1 MTLISFP
8 ALVPS
13 ARSYTPGVFPE
24 TQFQAQNGAVVRVR
38 YGNQRTNSRL
48 SLTFSNITDGDAAE
62 VLQNYVQVME
72 GDNYAQFTTD
82 NVAAGA
88 GSVVGGE
95 ETGLVPFIRETN
107 SALKWKYASPPSVTS
122 VKPGLSTVTCE
133 FTGELEGA

>member
-1 MTLISFP
+1 MTAVSFP

-13 ARSYTPGVFPE
+13 SRSYEPGVFPE

-38 YGNQRTNSRL
+38 YGNQRAGSRL
-48 SLTFSNITDGDAAE
+48 SLTFANITDTNASLI
-62 VLQNYVQVME
+62 LQNYVDVMS
-72 GDNYAQFTTD
+72 GDNYAEFTVS

-88 GSVVGGE
+88 SE
-95 ETGLVPFIRETN
+95 SLTPWIRETN
-107 SALKWKYASPPSVTS
+107 SLLKWKYAAPPSVTS

>member
-48 SLTFSNITDGDAAE
+48 SLTFSNITDANAAE
-62 VLQNYVQVME
+62 VLQNYVDVME
-72 GDNYAQFTTD
+72 DDNYAQFTTS

-88 GSVVGGE
+88 E
-95 ETGLVPFIRETN
+95 EGLIPFIRETN
-107 SALKWKYASPPSVTS
+107 SALKWKYAEPPLVTS

-133 FTGELEGA
+133 FIGELEGA

>member
-1 MTLISFP
+1 MTAISFP

-48 SLTFSNITDGDAAE
+48 SLTFANITDANAAE
-62 VLQNYVQVME
+62 VLQNYVDVME
-72 GDNYAQFTTD
+72 SDNYAQFTAS

-88 GSVVGGE
+88 G
-95 ETGLVPFIRETN
+95 TGLAPYIRETN
-107 SALKWKYASPPSVTS
+107 SALKWKYESPPSVQS

-133 FTGELEGA
+133 FIGELEGA

>member
-1 MTLISFP
+1 MTAISFP

-48 SLTFSNITDGDAAE
+48 SLTFSNITDANAAE
-62 VLQNYVQVME
+62 VLQNYVEVME
-72 GDNYAQFTTD
+72 GDNYAQFTTS

-88 GSVVGGE
+88 G
-95 ETGLVPFIRETN
+95 TGLTPFIRETN

-133 FTGELEGA
+133 FIGELEGA

>member
-48 SLTFSNITDGDAAE
+48 SLTFSNITDANAAE
-62 VLQNYVQVME
+62 VLQNYVDVME
-72 GDNYAQFTTD
+72 DDNYAQFTTS

-88 GSVVGGE
+88 E
-95 ETGLVPFIRETN
+95 EGLIPFIRETN

-133 FTGELEGA
+133 FIGELEGA